1 MRKKEFR
8 PNPAMKIFLYT
19 SSLLILAASV
29 LSWSIPVAVSTH
41 DPLAKTIILWVHVVT
56 AFVAIW
62 LIIWVPK
69 YYESITYAIDDKWLY
84 AEGGVFWKRRSRLPI
99 SRVQMVDVN
108 QGPWQRVYG
117 LASLRVFTAATGQS
131 TAELSFQN
139 IENADRLR
147 DHVLE
152 LVQKYRAG
160 DNGLGESLAATEGAP
175 APTARAGIRGASDEA
190 QVARLLDSL
199 LNEVREI
206 RRKLKD

>member
-1 MRKKEFR
+1 MKKKEFR
-8 PNPAMKIFLYT
+8 PHPAMKTFLYT
-19 SSLLILAASV
+19 TSLLILAVSV
-29 LSWSIPVAVSTH
+29 LPWSIPVALTAH
-41 DPLAKTIILWVHVVT
+41 DPIAEKIMTWVHIITVL
-56 AFVAIW
+56 VAIW

-139 IENADRLR
+139 IENAEKLR
-147 DHVLE
+147 DYVLE
-152 LVQKYRAG
+152 LVQKHRAV
-160 DNGLGESLAATEGAP
+160 DNGLGDSVEDTRRIPSH
-175 APTARAGIRGASDEA
+175 AGIQDQGKFDGAR
-190 QVARLLDSL
+190 VAALLDSL
-199 LNEVREI
+199 LSEVREI
-206 RRKLKD
+206 RRKLGA

>member
-1 MRKKEFR
+1 VFDVQKKEFR
-8 PNPAMKIFLYT
+8 PNPAMKVFLYT
-19 SSLLILAASV
+19 TSLLILAVSV
-29 LSWSIPVAVSTH
+29 LPWSIPVAVTVN
-41 DPLAKTIILWVHVVT
+41 DPLARTIMFWVHVIT
-56 AFVAIW
+56 AVVAIW

-117 LASLRVFTAATGQS
+117 LGSLRVFTAATGQS

-139 IENADRLR
+139 IENAEQVR
-147 DHVLE
+147 DYVLK
-152 LVQKYRAG
+152 LAQQFGAG
-160 DNGLGESLAATEGAP
+160 DNGLGDSIREPEGIP
-175 APTARAGIRGASDEA
+175 SRARIHAGSDEA

-199 LNEVREI
+199 LNEVLHQTRHES
-206 RRKLKD
+206 